1 MSARHPLLFR
11 VDELVAARRFDPA
24 DAPLLQAF
32 LEANPEYFERI
43 GGAPP
48 KPDEAATELA
58 ERPPAELSWHE
69 HFNIG
74 LWREAPDTAPALIGI
89 AIVDSDLVIEGCWHV
104 ALFIIATALHGQ
116 GIAPRCYRALEQWA
130 AAQGARWIRLGVVLG
145 NARAEAFW
153 RQLGFVE
160 LRRREGV
167 PANDRLN
174 TVRVLLKPLREPDV
188 APYLALVA
196 RDRPE

>member
-1 MSARHPLLFR
+1 MTTPPLLFEI
-11 VDELVAARRFDPA
+11 DIGLNARRFDPA
-24 DAPLLQAF
+24 DAPLLQVF
-32 LEANPEYFERI
+32 LDANPEYFERI

-48 KPDEAATELA
+48 KPDEADTELA
-58 ERPPAELSWHE
+58 ERPPAELSWRE

-74 LWREAPDTAPALIGI
+74 LWREAAETAPELIGI

-104 ALFIIATALHGQ
+104 ALFIVATTLHGQ
-116 GIAPRCYRALEQWA
+116 GIAPRSYQALEQWA
-130 AAQGARWIRLGVVLG
+130 ETQGARWMRLGVVLG

-153 RQLGFVE
+153 QRQGFVE

-188 APYLALVA
+188 APYLALVG